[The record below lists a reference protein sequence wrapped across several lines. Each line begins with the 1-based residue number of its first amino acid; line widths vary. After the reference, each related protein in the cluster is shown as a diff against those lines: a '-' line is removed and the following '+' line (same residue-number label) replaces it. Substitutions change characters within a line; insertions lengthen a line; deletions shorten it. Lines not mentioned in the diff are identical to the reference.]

1 MHLQNKNRRGG
12 VRMKKWLPCELHC
25 HTLHSDGDFSV
36 KELIDTA
43 KARHLSGICLT
54 DHNTVSGWDEVDLCA
69 GIPVLKG
76 TEYTT
81 YHGHILSL
89 NAGKMIDCFNICN
102 IDKDLR
108 IIRESGGLVGMAHP
122 YQLGT
127 PICTGGRWDY
137 DVKDFSLI
145 NYMEI
150 WSEGEM
156 LMTPANH
163 RARKWWLSLL
173 DKGYRIAPTFGRD
186 WHRTKGNKLTGACTF
201 LLAEGE
207 LTPEKMKQAIKGGR
221 TQLSLGIFMNI
232 DCNGKTVGDT
242 AESGATEFRIS
253 LDSTRADLFSGEYT
267 LSAETLK
274 IITKGEK
281 TAYEGKAENCTVKL
295 DLKENSYY
303 VFELWGKVNG
313 DGNHLLALTGAIYT

>member
-1 MHLQNKNRRGG
+1 
-12 VRMKKWLPCELHC
+12 MKKWYPCELHC
-25 HTLHSDGDFSV
+25 HTLHSDGSFSV
-36 KELIDTA
+36 KDLLETA

-54 DHNTVSGWDEVDLCA
+54 DHNTISGWDEVDLYA
-69 GIPVLKG
+69 DIPVLKG

-89 NAGKMIDCFNICN
+89 NAGEIIDCFNITN
-102 IDKDLR
+102 IDKELR

-122 YQLGT
+122 FQLGT

-137 DVKDFSLI
+137 DVKDFSLV

-173 DKGYRIAPTFGRD
+173 DESYRIAPTFGRD
-186 WHRTKGNKLTGACTF
+186 WHRTSGNKITGACTF
-201 LLAEGE
+201 LNIGGE
-207 LTPEKMKQAIKGGR
+207 ITPEKMKEAISKGR

-232 DCNGKTVGDT
+232 STDGKSVGDT
-242 AESGATEFRIS
+242 VESGKRDFVLT
-253 LDSTRADLFSGEYT
+253 LDFSRAELFKEEYT
-267 LSAETLK
+267 LSPETVK
-274 IITKGEK
+274 VITKGGKIFREC
-281 TAYEGKAENCTVKL
+281 KAENRIITL
-295 DLKENSYY
+295 DLEENSYY
-303 VFELWGKVNG
+303 VFELWGKLNG
-313 DGNHLLALTGAIYT
+313 EKNHLLALTGAIYT

>member
-1 MHLQNKNRRGG
+1 
-12 VRMKKWLPCELHC
+12 MKKWFPCELHC
-25 HTLHSDGDFSV
+25 HTLHSDGSFSV

-54 DHNTVSGWDEVDLCA
+54 DHNTVSGWYEADLYSD
-69 GIPVLKG
+69 ISVLKG

-89 NAGKMIDCFNICN
+89 NAGRMIDCFDITD
-102 IDKDLR
+102 IDRELR

-127 PICTGGRWDY
+127 PICTGGRWEY
-137 DVKDFSLI
+137 DVKDFSLV

-186 WHRTKGNKLTGACTF
+186 WHRTAGNKLTGACTF
-201 LLAEGE
+201 LHIDGE
-207 LTPEKMKQAIKGGR
+207 ITPEKMKDAIRNGR
-221 TQLSLGIFMNI
+221 TQLSLGIYMNI
-232 DCNGKTVGDT
+232 DCDGKSVGDT
-242 AESGATEFRIS
+242 VEKGKRSFLIN
-253 LDSTRADLFSGEYT
+253 LDSSRAELFREEYS
-267 LSAETLK
+267 LSAEK
-274 IITKGEK
+274 IRVITQGGE
-281 TAYEGKAENCTVKL
+281 TAYEGKAENGRVSL
-295 DLKENSYY
+295 VLKENSYY
-303 VFELWGKVNG
+303 VFELWGRLNG
-313 DGNHLLALTGAIYT
+313 EENHLIALTGAIYT

>member
-1 MHLQNKNRRGG
+1 
-12 VRMKKWLPCELHC
+12 MKKWYPCELHC
-25 HTLHSDGDFSV
+25 HTLHSDGSFSV
-36 KELIDTA
+36 KELLETA

-54 DHNTVSGWDEVDLCA
+54 DHNTISGWDEVDLYA
-69 GIPVLKG
+69 DIPVLKG

-89 NAGKMIDCFNICN
+89 NAGKIIDCFDITD
-102 IDKDLR
+102 IDKELR
-108 IIRESGGLVGMAHP
+108 AIRNSGGLVGIAHP

-145 NYMEI
+145 SYMEI

-186 WHRTKGNKLTGACTF
+186 WHRTAGNKLTGACTF
-201 LLAEGE
+201 LHIDGE
-207 LTPEKMKQAIKGGR
+207 ITSEKMKEAIKSGK

-232 DCNGKTVGDT
+232 STDGKSVGDTVESGRRDFSLTLDPSRAELFRNEYNLTAETVKVITKGGKTVF
-242 AESGATEFRIS
+242 EC
-253 LDSTRADLFSGEYT
+253 
-267 LSAETLK
+267 
-274 IITKGEK
+274 
-281 TAYEGKAENCTVKL
+281 KAENGTVTL
-295 DLKENSYY
+295 NLEEDSYY
-303 VFELWGKVNG
+303 VFELWGKLNG
-313 DGNHLLALTGAIYT
+313 EDNHLISLTAPIYT

>member
-1 MHLQNKNRRGG
+1 
-12 VRMKKWLPCELHC
+12 MKKWYPCELHC
-25 HTLHSDGDFSV
+25 HTLHSDGSFSV
-36 KELIDTA
+36 KELLGTA
-43 KARHLSGICLT
+43 KERHLSAICLT
-54 DHNTVSGWDEVDLCA
+54 DHNTVSGWDEVDLYA
-69 GIPVLKG
+69 EIPVLKG

-89 NAGKMIDCFNICN
+89 NAGKMIDCFNITD
-102 IDKDLR
+102 IDKELR

-137 DVKDFSLI
+137 DVKDFSLV

-173 DKGYRIAPTFGRD
+173 DEGYRIAPTFGRD
-186 WHRTKGNKLTGACTF
+186 WHRTDGNKLTGACTF
-201 LLAEGE
+201 LHIDGE
-207 LTPEKMKQAIKGGR
+207 ITAEKMKSAIKEGR

-232 DCNGKTVGDT
+232 STDGKTVGDT
-242 AESGATEFRIS
+242 VKNGKAEFEII
-253 LDSTRADLFSGEYT
+253 LDSSRAELFKEEYA
-267 LSAETLK
+267 LSPETVRV
-274 IITKGEK
+274 ITKGGK
-281 TAYEGKAENCTVKL
+281 TAYEGKAGDGKITLALE
-295 DLKENSYY
+295 ENSYY
-303 VFELWGKVNG
+303 VFELWGRLNG
-313 DGNHLLALTGAIYT
+313 EENHLISLSSPIYT

>member
-1 MHLQNKNRRGG
+1 
-12 VRMKKWLPCELHC
+12 MKKWYPCELHC
-25 HTLHSDGDFSV
+25 HTLHSDGSFSI
-36 KELIDTA
+36 KDLLDTA
-43 KARHLSGICLT
+43 KERHLSGICLT
-54 DHNTVSGWDEVDLCA
+54 DHNTISGWDEIELYAD
-69 GIPVLKG
+69 IPVLKG

-89 NAGKMIDCFNICN
+89 NAGKMIDCFSITD
-102 IDKDLR
+102 IDRELR

-137 DVKDFSLI
+137 DVKDFSLV

-186 WHRTKGNKLTGACTF
+186 WHRTAGNKLIGACTF
-201 LLAEGE
+201 LHIDGE
-207 LTPEKMKQAIKGGR
+207 ITPEGIKEAIKSGR
-221 TQLSLGIFMNI
+221 TQLSLGILMDINA
-232 DCNGKTVGDT
+232 DGSSVGDT
-242 AESGATEFRIS
+242 LKPGKKDFTLN
-253 LDSTRADLFSGEYT
+253 LDYTRADLFSSEYT
-267 LSAETLK
+267 LSAKVLR
-274 IITKGEK
+274 IITKGDK
-281 TAYEGKAENCTVKL
+281 TIYEGKAENCTITL
-295 DLKENSYY
+295 ELEENSYY
-303 VFELWGKVNG
+303 IFELWGKLNDE
-313 DGNHLLALTGAIYT
+313 DGHLISLSAPIYT

>member
-1 MHLQNKNRRGG
+1 
-12 VRMKKWLPCELHC
+12 MKKWYPCELHC
-25 HTLHSDGDFSV
+25 HTLHSDGGFTV
-36 KELIDTA
+36 KELSDTA

-54 DHNTVSGWDEVDLCA
+54 DHNTVSGWDEADLYA
-69 GIPVLKG
+69 DLPVLKG

-89 NAGKMIDCFNICN
+89 NAGKMIDCFNITD
-102 IDKDLR
+102 IDRELKT
-108 IIRESGGLVGMAHP
+108 IRDSGGLVGMAHP

-173 DKGYRIAPTFGRD
+173 DKGYRITPTFGRD
-186 WHRTKGNKLTGACTF
+186 WHRAAGNKLTGACT
-201 LLAEGE
+201 LLRIDGE
-207 LTPEKMKQAIKGGR
+207 ITPEGIKSAIKKGR
-221 TQLSLGIFMNI
+221 TQLSLGIALNVSA
-232 DCNGKTVGDT
+232 DGKEVGDT
-242 AESGATEFRIS
+242 VPCGKTDFKVS
-253 LDSTRADLFSGEYT
+253 LDCSRAKLFESEYT
-267 LSAETLK
+267 LCAEK
-274 IITKGEK
+274 IKVITNGDI
-281 TAYEGKAENCTVKL
+281 TVYEGKAENSLITL
-295 DLKENSYY
+295 DTKENSYY
-303 VFELWGKVNG
+303 VFELWGKV
-313 DGNHLLALTGAIYT
+313 DGEDGHLISLSAPIYT

>member
-1 MHLQNKNRRGG
+1 
-12 VRMKKWLPCELHC
+12 MKKWFPCELHC
-25 HTLHSDGDFSV
+25 HTLHSDGSFSV

-54 DHNTVSGWDEVDLCA
+54 DHNTVSGWYEADLYSD
-69 GIPVLKG
+69 ISVLKG

-89 NAGKMIDCFNICN
+89 NAGRMIDCFDITD
-102 IDKDLR
+102 IDRELR

-137 DVKDFSLI
+137 DVKDFSLV

-186 WHRTKGNKLTGACTF
+186 WHRTAGNKLTGACTF
-201 LLAEGE
+201 LHIDGE
-207 LTPEKMKQAIKGGR
+207 ITPEKMKDAIRNGR
-221 TQLSLGIFMNI
+221 TQLSLGIYMNI
-232 DCNGKTVGDT
+232 DCDGKSVGDT
-242 AESGATEFRIS
+242 VEKGKRSFLIN
-253 LDSTRADLFSGEYT
+253 LDSSRAELFKEEYS
-267 LSAETLK
+267 LSAEK
-274 IITKGEK
+274 IRVITQGGE
-281 TAYEGKAENCTVKL
+281 TAYEGKAENGRVSL
-295 DLKENSYY
+295 VLKENSYY
-303 VFELWGKVNG
+303 VFELWGRLNG
-313 DGNHLLALTGAIYT
+313 EENHLIALTGAIYT

>member
-1 MHLQNKNRRGG
+1 
-12 VRMKKWLPCELHC
+12 MKKWYPCELHC
-25 HTLHSDGDFSV
+25 HTLHSDGSFSV
-36 KELIDTA
+36 KELLETA

-54 DHNTVSGWDEVDLCA
+54 DHNTISGWDEVDLYA
-69 GIPVLKG
+69 DIPVLKG

-89 NAGKMIDCFNICN
+89 NAGKIIDCFNITD
-102 IDKDLR
+102 IDKELR

-137 DVKDFSLI
+137 DVKDFSLV

-173 DKGYRIAPTFGRD
+173 DEGYRIAPTFGRD
-186 WHRTKGNKLTGACTF
+186 WHRTKGNKITGACTF
-201 LLAEGE
+201 LHMDGE
-207 LTPEKMKQAIKGGR
+207 ITPEKMKYAIRNGR

-232 DCNGKTVGDT
+232 STDGKSVGDT
-242 AESGATEFRIS
+242 VESGKRDFVLT
-253 LDSTRADLFSGEYT
+253 LDFSRADLFKEEYT
-267 LSAETLK
+267 LSPETVK
-274 IITKGEK
+274 VITKGGK
-281 TAYEGKAENCTVKL
+281 TVCERKAENRIMTL
-295 DLKENSYY
+295 DLEENSYY
-303 VFELWGKVNG
+303 VFELWGKLNG
-313 DGNHLLALTGAIYT
+313 EGNHLLSLTGAIYT

>member
-1 MHLQNKNRRGG
+1 
-12 VRMKKWLPCELHC
+12 MKKWYPCELHC
-25 HTLHSDGDFSV
+25 HTLHSDGSFSI
-36 KELIDTA
+36 KELLDTA
-43 KARHLSGICLT
+43 KERHLSGICLT
-54 DHNTVSGWDEVDLCA
+54 DHNTVSGWDEIDLYA
-69 GIPVLKG
+69 DIPVLKG

-89 NAGKMIDCFNICN
+89 NAGKMIDCFNITD
-102 IDKDLR
+102 IDSDLR

-186 WHRTKGNKLTGACTF
+186 WHRTAGNKLIGACTF
-201 LLAEGE
+201 LHIDGE
-207 LTPEKMKQAIKGGR
+207 ITPEKIKEAIKNGR
-221 TQLSLGIFMNI
+221 TQLSLGIFMDINT
-232 DCNGKTVGDT
+232 DGCYVGDT
-242 AESGATEFRIS
+242 LKPDKKDFTVT
-253 LDSTRADLFSGEYT
+253 LDHSRADLFRDEYT
-267 LSAETLK
+267 LSAETIK
-274 IITKGEK
+274 IITKGDK
-281 TAYEGKAENCTVKL
+281 TIYEGKAENCTISL
-295 DLKENSYY
+295 DLEENSYY
-303 VFELWGKVNG
+303 IFELWGKLNG
-313 DGNHLLALTGAIYT
+313 EDGHLISLSAPIYT

>member
-1 MHLQNKNRRGG
+1 
-12 VRMKKWLPCELHC
+12 MKKWYPCELHC
-25 HTLHSDGDFSV
+25 HTLHSDGSFSV
-36 KELIDTA
+36 KELLDTA

-54 DHNTVSGWDEVDLCA
+54 DHNTVSGWDEVDLYA
-69 GIPVLKG
+69 DIPVLKG

-89 NAGKMIDCFNICN
+89 NASKMIDCFNIYN
-102 IDKDLR
+102 IDKELR

-150 WSEGEM
+150 WSEGQM
-156 LMTPANH
+156 LMSPANH

-173 DKGYRIAPTFGRD
+173 DKGYRITPTFGRD
-186 WHRTKGNKLTGACTF
+186 WHRTKGNKLIGACTF

-207 LTPEKMKQAIKGGR
+207 LTPEKMKSAIKEGR
-221 TQLSLGIFMNI
+221 TQLSLGIVLNVTA
-232 DCNGKTVGDT
+232 DGKAVGDT
-242 AESGATEFRIS
+242 LPCGRTDFNIS
-253 LDSTRADLFSGEYT
+253 LDTSRAKLFAHEYT

-274 IITKGEK
+274 VITNGDKTVYEGIAEKGIITLDTK
-281 TAYEGKAENCTVKL
+281 ENC
-295 DLKENSYY
+295 YY

-313 DGNHLLALTGAIYT
+313 EEKHLISLSAPIYT

>member
-1 MHLQNKNRRGG
+1 
-12 VRMKKWLPCELHC
+12 MKKWFPCELHC
-25 HTLHSDGDFSV
+25 HTLHSDGSFSV

-54 DHNTVSGWDEVDLCA
+54 DHNTVSGWYEADLYSD
-69 GIPVLKG
+69 ISVLKG

-89 NAGKMIDCFNICN
+89 NAGRMIDCFDITD
-102 IDKDLR
+102 IDRELR

-137 DVKDFSLI
+137 DVKDFSLV

-186 WHRTKGNKLTGACTF
+186 WHRTDGNKLTGACTF
-201 LLAEGE
+201 LHIDGE
-207 LTPEKMKQAIKGGR
+207 ITPEKMKDAIRNGR
-221 TQLSLGIFMNI
+221 TQLSLGIYMNI
-232 DCNGKTVGDT
+232 DCDGKSVGDT
-242 AESGATEFRIS
+242 VEKGKRSFLIN
-253 LDSTRADLFSGEYT
+253 LDSSRAELFREEYS
-267 LSAETLK
+267 LSAEK
-274 IITKGEK
+274 IRVITQGGE
-281 TAYEGKAENCTVKL
+281 TAYEGKAENGRVSL
-295 DLKENSYY
+295 VLKENSYY
-303 VFELWGKVNG
+303 VFELWGRLNG
-313 DGNHLLALTGAIYT
+313 EENHLIALTGAIYT

>member
-1 MHLQNKNRRGG
+1 
-12 VRMKKWLPCELHC
+12 MKKWYPCELHC
-25 HTLHSDGDFSV
+25 HTLHSDGSFTV
-36 KELIDTA
+36 KELLETA

-54 DHNTVSGWDEVDLCA
+54 DHNTVSGWDEVDLYA
-69 GIPVLKG
+69 DFPVLKG

-89 NAGKMIDCFNICN
+89 NAGKMIDCFSICD
-102 IDKDLR
+102 IDRELR
-108 IIRESGGLVGMAHP
+108 TIRESGGLVGMAHP

-137 DVKDFSLI
+137 DVKDFSLV

-156 LMTPANH
+156 LMTPANQ
-163 RARKWWLSLL
+163 RAKKWWLSLL

-201 LLAEGE
+201 LHIDGE
-207 LTPEKMKQAIKGGR
+207 ITPEKMKEAIKTGR
-221 TQLSLGIFMNI
+221 TQLSLGIIVNVSTDGKAAGNTVKSGNAVFNI
-232 DCNGKTVGDT
+232 TFD
-242 AESGATEFRIS
+242 R
-253 LDSTRADLFSGEYT
+253 TRADLFGDEYT

-274 IITKGEK
+274 VITKRNR
-281 TAYEGKAENCTVKL
+281 TVYEGSATEGEIILKL
-295 DLKENSYY
+295 EENSYY
-303 VFELWGKVNG
+303 VFELWGKLNG
-313 DGNHLLALTGAIYT
+313 EGNHLISLSAPIYT

>member
-1 MHLQNKNRRGG
+1 
-12 VRMKKWLPCELHC
+12 MKKWYPCELHC
-25 HTLHSDGDFSV
+25 HTLHSDGSFSV
-36 KELIDTA
+36 KELLDTA

-54 DHNTVSGWDEVDLCA
+54 DHNTVSGWDEVDLYA
-69 GIPVLKG
+69 DIPVLKG

-89 NAGKMIDCFNICN
+89 NAGKMIDCFNITN
-102 IDKDLR
+102 IDRELR

-137 DVKDFSLI
+137 DVKDFSLV

-173 DKGYRIAPTFGRD
+173 DEGYRIAPTFGRD
-186 WHRTKGNKLTGACTF
+186 WHRTRGNKLTGACTF
-201 LLAEGE
+201 LHIDGE
-207 LTPEKMKQAIKGGR
+207 ITPEKIKETIKEGR

-232 DCNGKTVGDT
+232 STDGKSVGDT
-242 AESGATEFRIS
+242 VESGKRDFVLT
-253 LDSTRADLFSGEYT
+253 LDSSRAELFKEEYT
-267 LSAETLK
+267 LSPETVK
-274 IITKGEK
+274 VITKGGK
-281 TAYEGKAENCTVKL
+281 TVCECKAENRAMTL
-295 DLKENSYY
+295 DLEENSYY
-303 VFELWGKVNG
+303 VFELWGRLNG
-313 DGNHLLALTGAIYT
+313 EENHLLALTGAIYT